1 MGYKSLLL
9 FAVIAIVG
17 IVLYF
22 FCGDST
28 LGVLVATPIP
38 LISFAKNEKDL
49 TDEEKSLLG
58 TIQLKCKEV
67 CDEFVG
73 GLMDKAAIEAKFKE
87 ISDSLADTLKGLPN
101 FDKIQESYREQSEK
115 VTALAEAFD
124 KIKENGGILT
134 SVNAVE
140 KAVGDFL
147 DTPACQGYFS
157 GREKSSGSLNLDL
170 KGLVSVSNSSNTPL
184 SNNRSTGRVVT
195 AIHEQKLNL
204 RDLMLVE
211 TGDPAALSISYEQVY
226 DFDRNATVVSE
237 NGMLSESSLKFK
249 EEFTNVRTCRYPYE
263 SFKEIVESKELCRVI
278 HS

>member
-1 MGYKSLLL
+1 M
-9 FAVIAIVG
+9 
-17 IVLYF
+17 
-22 FCGDST
+22 
-28 LGVLVATPIP
+28 
-38 LISFAKNEKDL
+38 
-49 TDEEKSLLG
+49 
-58 TIQLKCKEV
+58 
-67 CDEFVG
+67 
-73 GLMDKAAIEAKFKE
+73 
-87 ISDSLADTLKGLPN
+87 
-101 FDKIQESYREQSEK
+101 
-115 VTALAEAFD
+115 
-124 KIKENGGILT
+124 
-134 SVNAVE
+134 
-140 KAVGDFL
+140 
-147 DTPACQGYFS
+147 
-157 GREKSSGSLNLDL
+157 

>member
-1 MGYKSLLL
+1 MKNFIKTVMGYKSLLL

-101 FDKIQESYREQSEK
+101 FDKI
-115 VTALAEAFD
+115 L
-124 KIKENGGILT
+124 
-134 SVNAVE
+134 
-140 KAVGDFL
+140 
-147 DTPACQGYFS
+147 
-157 GREKSSGSLNLDL
+157 
-170 KGLVSVSNSSNTPL
+170 
-184 SNNRSTGRVVT
+184 
-195 AIHEQKLNL
+195 
-204 RDLMLVE
+204 
-211 TGDPAALSISYEQVY
+211 
-226 DFDRNATVVSE
+226 
-237 NGMLSESSLKFK
+237 
-249 EEFTNVRTCRYPYE
+249 
-263 SFKEIVESKELCRVI
+263 
-278 HS
+278 